1 MLKMRAISLI
11 VCFLVLETRALKD
24 CNSKP
29 RKATCTSQAFFTQS
43 VRIKHSAA
51 ICALDYMYTSLAVL
65 KGPCSNIIIKQCT
78 QSH

>member
-1 MLKMRAISLI
+1 MAISLI

-29 RKATCTSQAFFTQS
+29 RKTTSQTFFTQS

-51 ICALDYMYTSLAVL
+51 LCASDYTCLAQ
-65 KGPCSNIIIKQCT
+65 I
-78 QSH
+78 